1 MTAIRKDFVFA
12 AIDRAYALLDFNIQD
27 NIDKEHEF
35 KKQTIL
41 EDNSLTEDE
50 KLYAI
55 KQLNKDFNYL
65 KVLYNEGTKRICE
78 DCQDECLAI
87 EYCEHCVRNYLK
99 TNFSKW
105 TSGNNDVDDLIQK
118 CQMETIHP
126 NTIVEWIPFNNLQN
140 IKYLTRGGYSEIYTA
155 KWVGGRYDEWDFKEK
170 RLKRFGDQLV
180 VLKKLENVENASRG
194 WLEEVFTVFK
204 SI

>member
-1 MTAIRKDFVFA
+1 MTAIRKDSVYT

-27 NIDKEHEF
+27 NIVDKRHEF

-50 KLYAI
+50 KSEAI
-55 KQLNKDFNYL
+55 KQLNKDYDYF
-65 KVLYNEGTKRICE
+65 KVFGNEGTKRICE
-78 DCQDECLAI
+78 DCQDECLAT

-99 TNFSKW
+99 ANFSKW

-126 NTIVEWIPFNNLQN
+126 NKIVEWIPFNNLQN
-140 IKYLTRGGYSEIYTA
+140 INQMTI
-155 KWVGGRYDEWDFKEK
+155 
-170 RLKRFGDQLV
+170 
-180 VLKKLENVENASRG
+180 
-194 WLEEVFTVFK
+194 
-204 SI
+204 I